1 MHYILLAWYSAMFL
15 NCLTDLS
22 LLQWPCSP
30 FLSCSMLVYLGIIIA
45 LYIYVSTYTVCCGTS
60 DSVCLAEHVVYL
72 VLHLHSHHVF
82 ITCQPS
88 LLPYFTMYS
97 TTADQAS
104 VRSRA
109 GLQVHDACRDGG
121 QPPVGWSEEC
131 FQHIRSWHTSLTMLF
146 QLSLKLFACHMQ

>member
-1 MHYILLAWYSAMFL
+1 
-15 NCLTDLS
+15 
-22 LLQWPCSP
+22 
-30 FLSCSMLVYLGIIIA
+30 MLVYLGIIIA
-45 LYIYVSTYTVCCGTS
+45 LCIYVPIQSVVVRTS

-72 VLHLHSHHVF
+72 VLYLHSHHVF

-88 LLPYFTMYS
+88 LLPYFAMYS

-121 QPPVGWSEEC
+121 QPPVG
-131 FQHIRSWHTSLTMLF
+131 
-146 QLSLKLFACHMQ
+146 